1 MRRKDSKRIENNQK
15 VYNLLEESRKRV
27 LNEDEIE
34 IIKNMHTGYGG
45 ISNSTQFFTPEV
57 VINYMLDSLE
67 STGFKGGKILEPSCG
82 NGKFVNA
89 LISRFENVEIT
100 SVELNNELYYL
111 NKICY
116 PNVNVI
122 NGDCLDYLKEFE
134 GEFDLV
140 IGNPPFGKSHKRDSF
155 KFGKSSLESYFL
167 ELSLRALKE
176 GGSLIMVLPDSILSS
191 NKYFNLR
198 KFAIDNFRLVQSIS
212 LPTTTFYFS
221 GTSVKTSI
229 LHFEKK
235 DCNNKNYSVFMAM
248 VDKIGW
254 DSKGNKNENVLIPV
268 YNEFKKF
275 CQIEKDIS

>member
-1 MRRKDSKRIENNQK
+1 MRRKDSKRIEDNRK
-15 VYNLLEESRKRV
+15 VSNLLEESRRRV

-45 ISNSTQFFTPEV
+45 ISNNTQFFTPEV

-67 STGFKGGKILEPSCG
+67 ATGFKGGRILEPSCG

-89 LISRFENVEIT
+89 LISKFENVEIT
-100 SVELNNELYYL
+100 SVELNNELHYL

-116 PNVNVI
+116 PNVNTI
-122 NGDCLDYLKEFE
+122 NGDCLEYLKEFE
-134 GEFDLV
+134 GKFDLV
-140 IGNPPFGKSHKRDSF
+140 IGNPPFGKSCKRDGF
-155 KFGKSSLESYFL
+155 EFGKSSLESYFF

-191 NKYFNLR
+191 KQYFNLR
-198 KFAIDNFRLVQSIS
+198 KFTVDNFRIIQSIS

-229 LHFEKK
+229 LHLKKK
-235 DCNNKNYSVFMAM
+235 DCNNKDYSIFMGI

-254 DSKGNKNENVLIPV
+254 DSKGNKNENELIPV
-268 YNEFKKF
+268 YHEFKEF
-275 CQIEKDIS
+275 CKIEKDIS